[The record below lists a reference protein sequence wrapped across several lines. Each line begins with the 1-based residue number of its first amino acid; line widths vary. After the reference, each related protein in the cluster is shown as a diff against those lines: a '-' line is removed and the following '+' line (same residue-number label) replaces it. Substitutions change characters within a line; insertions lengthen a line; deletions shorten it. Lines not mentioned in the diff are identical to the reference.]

1 MAIFKMANE
10 LLCEENFG
18 EIQCGLSNNND
29 YSPKKYQ
36 LDGQVSGKYP
46 AATFP
51 YIEDE
56 VRTPVRA
63 VKDPRLLKVA

>member
-1 MAIFKMANE
+1 MANE
-10 LLCEENFG
+10 LLCEESFS
-18 EIQCGLSNNND
+18 EIQCGRSNNND

-36 LDGQVSGKYP
+36 LDGQISGKYP

>member
-1 MAIFKMANE
+1 MANE
-10 LLCEENFG
+10 LLCEENYG
-18 EIQCGLSNNND
+18 EIYSNNND
-29 YSPKKYQ
+29 SPKKYHM
-36 LDGQVSGKYP
+36 DDQVSGKYP

-63 VKDPRLLKVA
+63 VKDPRLLEVA